1 MVCSGYVQKP
11 ILTVMLKYSAYLSNC
26 SRMSQNSAV
35 KTPSLLGGMMIVAG
49 TAIGA
54 GMFANP
60 TATAGVWYVGSI
72 VVMAYTWFCMCASG
86 LMIMEAN
93 QHYPAGASFNTM
105 VKDLLGPVW
114 NAINGLAFVF
124 VIYILLYAYIFVG
137 GSMLEPF
144 VAQLGFASAS
154 AKIAATVFVL
164 AFALCVWWSTK
175 AVDCVSTVLIV
186 AMVITFITSVTGML
200 NQLSVATLMNALPE
214 GAGSFYLPYVWVA
227 LPVCLASFG
236 FHMNVPS
243 LMGYYQNNTHKVHTS
258 VIGGTLIALLIYCL
272 WQTAVQGV
280 LPRHEFAPVITAGGD
295 VPVLLNALSAHI
307 DTLGLNQVLN
317 AFAFMAIVSSFLGV
331 SLGLFDYAS
340 DLFHFKANRT
350 GRFKSAAI
358 TFVPPYLACILFPT
372 GFVTVIGYVGLGA
385 AVWTAVIPVLMVMA
399 SRRRFPVKAGDY
411 TVKGGKALLWFVL
424 MFGIVNIVAQILT
437 QFGWLPTFKG

>member
-1 MVCSGYVQKP
+1 
-11 ILTVMLKYSAYLSNC
+11 
-26 SRMSQNSAV
+26 
-35 KTPSLLGGMMIVAG
+35 MMIVAG

-86 LMIMEAN
+86 LMIMETN
-93 QHYPAGASFNTM
+93 QHYPAGSSFNTM

-114 NAINGLAFVF
+114 NVINGLAFVF

-137 GSMLEPF
+137 GSMLEPY
-144 VAQLGFASAS
+144 VAQLGMGEVSG
-154 AKIAATVFVL
+154 KIAASMFTLV
-164 AFALCVWWSTK
+164 FALCVWWSTK
-175 AVDCVSTVLIV
+175 AVDRVSTVLIL
-186 AMVITFITSVTGML
+186 AMVVTFITSVTGML
-200 NQLSVATLMNALPE
+200 NEMSVATLMNALPE
-214 GAGSFYLPYVWVA
+214 GAGSVYLPYVWVA

-243 LMGYYQNNTHKVHTS
+243 LMGYYQNDTHKVHTS
-258 VIGGTLIALLIYCL
+258 VIGGTLIALMIYCL

-280 LPRHEFAPVITAGGD
+280 LPRHEFAPVIAAGGD
-295 VPVLLNALSAHI
+295 VPVLLKALSAHI

-331 SLGLFDYAS
+331 SLGLFDYAA
-340 DLFHFKANRT
+340 DMFHFKANRT
-350 GRFKSAAI
+350 GRLKSAAI
-358 TFVPPYLACILFPT
+358 TFVPPYVACILFPT

-399 SRRRFPVKAGDY
+399 SRRRFPAKVGDY
-411 TVKGGKALLWFVL
+411 TVQGGKALLWFVL
-424 MFGIVNIVAQILT
+424 VFGIVNIVAQILT

>member
-1 MVCSGYVQKP
+1 
-11 ILTVMLKYSAYLSNC
+11 
-26 SRMSQNSAV
+26 MSQDLAV
-35 KTPSLLGGMMIVAG
+35 KTPSLVGGMMIVAG

-72 VVMAYTWFCMCASG
+72 LVMAYTWFCMCASG

-93 QHYPAGASFNTM
+93 QHYPAGASFNTL

-114 NAINGLAFVF
+114 NVINGLAFVF

-137 GSMLEPF
+137 GNMLEPF
-144 VAQLGFASAS
+144 VAQLGLGAASG
-154 AKIAATVFVL
+154 KIAATVFMLV
-164 AFALCVWWSTK
+164 FAACVWWSTK
-175 AVDCVSTVLIV
+175 AVDRVSTVLIV
-186 AMVITFITSVTGML
+186 AMVITFLTSVTGML

-214 GAGSFYLPYVWVA
+214 GAGSVYVPYVWVA

-243 LMGYYQNNTHKVHTS
+243 LMRYYHNNIHKVRTS
-258 VIGGTLIALLIYCL
+258 VIGGTLIALVIYCL

-280 LPRHEFAPVITAGGD
+280 LPRHEFAPVIAAGGD
-295 VPVLLNALSAHI
+295 VPVLLQALSSHI
-307 DTLGLNQVLN
+307 DTAGLSQVLK

-331 SLGLFDYAS
+331 SLGLFDYAA
-340 DLFHFKANRT
+340 DMFHFPANHT
-350 GRFKSAAI
+350 GRLKSALI
-358 TFVPPYLACILFPT
+358 TFVPPYVACIVFPT

-385 AVWTAVIPVLMVMA
+385 AIWTAIIPVLLVFA
-399 SRRRFPVKAGDY
+399 SRRRFARKPDDY
-411 TVKGGKALLWFVL
+411 MLGGGKALLWFVL
-424 MFGIVNIVAQILT
+424 LFGLINIVAQILT